1 MVPRDVDAEQETRQ
15 GSTQASL
22 PSGKPTN
29 KTEEE
34 KNASLKI

>member
-1 MVPRDVDAEQETRQ
+1 MVLRDVDADQETQQ
-15 GSTQASL
+15 GSTQASV

-29 KTEEE
+29 KNEEE